1 MVKIT
6 NGIRITTVTHGAFKE
21 LYEPNGWQEVEESV
35 PALEEGPMREDI
47 DDGELPLSEMKTS
60 ELRQFAE
67 DHNIDVSEAKNKRE
81 IIRLIRKA
89 QESEEE

>member
-6 NGIRITTVTHGAFKE
+6 NGRRITTVTRGAFKE

-35 PALEEGPMREDI
+35 PALEEEPMEEDI
-47 DDGELPLSEMKTS
+47 DDGELPLSEMRTS